1 MHLYTQSERWIDF
14 VMMRAFCVH
23 MYTGARVTVKSRIRL
38 SVCDELSF
46 RKFCLLIRFFFLFL
60 WWVYLINDC
69 DFISIFVDYSFFFVF
84 ARFLR
89 AEQRTKT
96 NIVCMYR
103 FSRRSKLIYYLKT
116 NIRGINYEW
125 CHILLASVRF
135 CFYIDTS
142 FGIYAI
148 DSRTVY
154 RWSRWW
160 FQHLRNKCS
169 HRNISFINCTYM
181 FYLPSKI
188 QCNYAH
194 LRVAVDRIS

>member
-1 MHLYTQSERWIDF
+1 MS
-14 VMMRAFCVH
+14 C
-23 MYTGARVTVKSRIRL
+23 L
-38 SVCDELSF
+38 SVNSAYSYAFFPLLMMSVSYQWLRFYFNF
-46 RKFCLLIRFFFLFL
+46 RWLF
-60 WWVYLINDC
+60 I
-69 DFISIFVDYSFFFVF
+69 FFVF